1 MACCEQMSSLLER
14 DSSVSSNGLSKIIS
28 ENTVEGIRGK
38 AIENYETFL
47 PMLVGALMS
56 IFSDRAEAY
65 VGSLQSMCHDAGP
78 RVKAEAALL
87 LA

>member
-14 DSSVSSNGLSKIIS
+14 DGSVSSNGLSKIIS

-56 IFSDRAEAY
+56 IFQIVPRHRWFPSVY
-65 VGSLQSMCHDAGP
+65 VP
-78 RVKAEAALL
+78 
-87 LA
+87 